1 MKNISIDNGYSFVT
15 PAEALESV
23 TIDILARYMDADTM
37 EKVHCYYAPYYL
49 INHCTDEEFLAKYLE
64 LAEEDLI
71 FG

>member
-23 TIDILARYMDADTM
+23 TIDILAEYIYDDTR
-37 EKVHCYYAPYYL
+37 EKVHFCYAP
-49 INHCTDEEFLAKYLE
+49 CTDEEFLTKYLE
-64 LAEEDLI
+64 IAEEDLI